1 MADPIFP
8 SLTQIKEA
16 SPGMASSATMDPAA
30 QAQWRPRVNP
40 WAIAATVALAAFMEV
55 LDTSIANVA
64 LPYIAGGLAAS
75 QDQSEWVL
83 TTYLVANA
91 VVLPMGGWAAS
102 VVGRK
107 NFFMG
112 CLAIFIVSSF
122 LCGIATS
129 LGLLLVFRVFQGA
142 GGGGLQP
149 MAQAIMADSFEPR
162 KRGLAFALY
171 GIVAVLA
178 PSIGPTI
185 GGWITDNYSWHWIFY
200 INIPVGLLALFL
212 VQRLVDDPPFLK
224 HDWANFKRVDYI
236 GIILLALS
244 MGSLEIFLDKGEE
257 RSWFGSHFVVGF
269 MITFA
274 VSFVALIWWE
284 WTRKAPLMEL
294 RLYKFKNF
302 AVCSFLML
310 VTGGILNASTVLQPQ
325 FLQRQLGYTA
335 TIAGLS
341 LSMGG
346 LVLLVVM
353 PMAGQAVSRFPA
365 RNIICFG
372 FLLFVFGYFYSAMHI
387 NLGISFGFA
396 SWLRVIQIMAI
407 PFVFISV
414 TTAAYFGLPSEKNN
428 QVAGLINFAR
438 NIGGSVLISLSN
450 AFVTESAQFHQATL
464 GQHLNAASPNYQ
476 RVLGQYTSA
485 FKGIGGPGNAGIMAQ
500 TQIYN
505 QMVAQTQAL
514 AYVDVYWVL
523 GSISI
528 IMVFL
533 SFMLDKNDPKAGG
546 KAEIAVH

>member
-1 MADPIFP
+1 
-8 SLTQIKEA
+8 
-16 SPGMASSATMDPAA
+16 MASATTTMEKS
-30 QAQWRPRVNP
+30 AQWRPAVNP

-102 VVGRK
+102 VIGRK
-107 NFFMG
+107 NFFMM
-112 CLAIFIVSSF
+112 CIVIFTVSSF
-122 LCGIATS
+122 LCGIAPS
-129 LGLLLVFRVFQGA
+129 LPLLLLFRVFQGA

-171 GIVAVLA
+171 GLVAVLA
-178 PSIGPTI
+178 PSIGPTV

-212 VQRLVDDPPFLK
+212 THRLVEDPPFLK
-224 HDWANFKRVDYI
+224 HDLANFKKVDYV

-257 RSWFGSHFVVGF
+257 RAWFGSHFVVSF
-269 MITFA
+269 MVLFA
-274 VSFVALIWWE
+274 VSFIALIYWE
-284 WTRKAPLMEL
+284 WNVKSPIMEL

-310 VTGGILNASTVLQPQ
+310 ITGGILNASTVLQPQ
-325 FLQRQLGYTA
+325 FLQRDLGYTA
-335 TIAGLS
+335 TIAGLA
-341 LSMGG
+341 LSGGG

-353 PMAGQAVSRFPA
+353 PMAGQAVTRFPA

-372 FLLFVFGYFYSAMHI
+372 FILFAIGYFYSATHI
-387 NLGISFGFA
+387 SLGISFGFA
-396 SWLRVIQIMAI
+396 SWLRVVQIVAI

-438 NIGGSVLISLSN
+438 NIGGSILISLSN
-450 AFVTESAQFHQATL
+450 AYVVESGQFHQNSL
-464 GQHLNAASPNYQ
+464 MQHLTPSSPNYQ
-476 RVLGQYTSA
+476 RAIGQYTNA
-485 FKGIGGPGNAGIMAQ
+485 FKGIGGSANAGLMAQ
-500 TQIYN
+500 TTIYN
-505 QMVAQTQAL
+505 QLRAQTEAL
-514 AYVDVYWVL
+514 AYVDVYYVL
-523 GSISI
+523 GAASI
-528 IMVFL
+528 IMIFL
-533 SFMLDKNDPKAGG
+533 SFLLDKNDPKAGG
-546 KAEIAVH
+546 APEGAVH

>member
-1 MADPIFP
+1 MA
-8 SLTQIKEA
+8 A
-16 SPGMASSATMDPAA
+16 STMTMDGVVDAP
-30 QAQWRPRVNP
+30 WRPRVNP

-102 VVGRK
+102 VIGRK
-107 NFFMG
+107 NFFMI
-112 CLAIFIVSSF
+112 CLCIFIVSSF

-129 LGLLLVFRVFQGA
+129 LGLLLVFRVLQGA

-171 GIVAVLA
+171 GLVAVLA
-178 PSIGPTI
+178 PSIGPTV
-185 GGWITDNYSWHWIFY
+185 GGWITDNYSWHWIFF

-212 VQRLVDDPPFLK
+212 VQRLVEDPPFLK
-224 HDWANFKRVDYI
+224 HDWSNFKRVDYI
-236 GIILLALS
+236 GILLLIIS
-244 MGSLEIFLDKGEE
+244 MASLEIFLDKGEE
-257 RSWFGSHFVVGF
+257 RGWLGSQFVVGF
-269 MITFA
+269 MVTFA
-274 VSFVALIWWE
+274 ISFIALIWWE
-284 WTRKAPLMEL
+284 WTRKEPIMDL
-294 RLYKFKNF
+294 RLYKFRNF
-302 AVCSFLML
+302 AICSFLML

-341 LSMGG
+341 LSVGG

-372 FLLFVFGYFYSAMHI
+372 FCLFTFGFIYSATHV

-396 SWLRVIQIMAI
+396 SWLRVIQIMGI

-428 QVAGLINFAR
+428 QVAGLINFVR
-438 NIGGSVLISLSN
+438 NIGGSILISLTN

-464 GQHLNAASPNYQ
+464 GQHLSASSPNYQ
-476 RVLGQYTSA
+476 RILGQYTGA
-485 FKGIGGPGNAGIMAQ
+485 FRGVGGPANAQIMAQ

-505 QMVAQTQAL
+505 QMIAQTQAL
-514 AYVDVYWVL
+514 AYVDVYYVL
-523 GSISI
+523 GAASV
-528 IMVFL
+528 IMIFL
-533 SFMLDKNDPKAGG
+533 SFLLDKNDPKAGG
-546 KAEIAVH
+546 APAGAVH

>member
-1 MADPIFP
+1 MA
-8 SLTQIKEA
+8 A
-16 SPGMASSATMDPAA
+16 STTTMDQAA
-30 QAQWRPRVNP
+30 QAAWRPRVNP

-102 VVGRK
+102 VIGRK
-107 NFFMG
+107 NFFML
-112 CLAIFIVSSF
+112 CLCIFIVSSF

-178 PSIGPTI
+178 PSIGPTV

-212 VQRLVDDPPFLK
+212 VQRLVEDPPFLK
-224 HDWANFKRVDYI
+224 HDWSNFKRVDYI

-274 VSFVALIWWE
+274 VSF
-284 WTRKAPLMEL
+284 
-294 RLYKFKNF
+294 
-302 AVCSFLML
+302 SFLML
-310 VTGGILNASTVLQPQ
+310 ITGGILNASTVLQPQ

-372 FLLFVFGYFYSAMHI
+372 FILFACGFFYSATHVS
-387 NLGISFGFA
+387 LGISFGFA

-438 NIGGSVLISLSN
+438 NIGGSILISLSN
-450 AFVTESAQFHQATL
+450 AFVTESALFHQATL
-464 GQHLNAASPNYQ
+464 GQHLSSSSPNYQ
-476 RVLGQYTSA
+476 RVLSQYTAA
-485 FKGIGGPGNAGIMAQ
+485 FRGIGGPANAQIMAQ

-505 QMVAQTQAL
+505 QLIAQTQAL
-514 AYVDVYWVL
+514 AYVDVYYVL
-523 GSISI
+523 GAASI
-528 IMVFL
+528 IMIFL
-533 SFMLDKNDPKAGG
+533 SFLLDKNDPKAGG
-546 KAEIAVH
+546 APAGAVH

>member
-1 MADPIFP
+1 MGVSHLSQEATRRMAAATTTDGA
-8 SLTQIKEA
+8 A
-16 SPGMASSATMDPAA
+16 SMP
-30 QAQWRPRVNP
+30 WRPKVNP
-40 WAIAATVALAAFMEV
+40 WVIAATVALAAFMEV
-55 LDTSIANVA
+55 LDTSIAKVA

-112 CLAIFIVSSF
+112 CLCIFICSSF
-122 LCGIATS
+122 LCGIAPS
-129 LGLLLVFRVFQGA
+129 LSLLLVFRVFQGA

-200 INIPVGLLALFL
+200 INIPVGILALFL
-212 VQRLVDDPPFLK
+212 VQRFVEDPPYLK
-224 HDWANFKRVDYI
+224 HDWSNFKRVDYI

-257 RSWFGSHFVVGF
+257 RNWFNSHFVVFF
-269 MITFA
+269 MVTFA
-274 VSFVALIWWE
+274 ISFTALIWWE
-284 WTRKAPLMEL
+284 WTRKEPLMEL

-325 FLQRQLGYTA
+325 FLQQQLGYTA
-335 TIAGLS
+335 TIAGMSLS
-341 LSMGG
+341 LGG

-353 PMAGQAVSRFPA
+353 PLAGQAVSRFPA
-365 RNIICFG
+365 RNIIAFG
-372 FLLFVFGYFYSAMHI
+372 FTLFACGFTYSALHV
-387 NLGISFGFA
+387 NLGLSFGFA
-396 SWLRVIQIMAI
+396 SWLRVVQIMAI

-414 TTAAYFGLPSEKNN
+414 TTAAYFGLPPEKNN
-428 QVAGLINFAR
+428 QVSGLINFAR
-438 NIGGSVLISLSN
+438 NIGGSILISLSN
-450 AFVTESAQFHQATL
+450 AFVTESGQFHQATL
-464 GQHLNAASPNYQ
+464 GQHLNPSSPNYQ
-476 RVLGQYTSA
+476 RVLQQYTSA
-485 FKGIGGPGNAGIMAQ
+485 FKSIGGAANAQIMAQ

-505 QMVAQTQAL
+505 QLRAQTVTL
-514 AYVDVYWVL
+514 AYVDVYYVL
-523 GSISI
+523 AAASI

-533 SFMLDKNDPKAGG
+533 SFTLAKNDPKGGGAPAG
-546 KAEIAVH
+546 AVH

>member
-1 MADPIFP
+1 
-8 SLTQIKEA
+8 
-16 SPGMASSATMDPAA
+16 MDAPAV
-30 QAQWRPRVNP
+30 QWRPKVNP

-102 VVGRK
+102 VIGRK
-107 NFFMG
+107 NFFML
-112 CLAIFIVSSF
+112 CIVIFTVSSF
-122 LCGIATS
+122 LCGIAPS
-129 LGLLLVFRVFQGA
+129 LPLLLVFRVMQGA

-149 MAQAIMADSFEPR
+149 MAQAIMADSFEPQ

-171 GIVAVLA
+171 GLVAVLA
-178 PSIGPTI
+178 PSIGPTV

-212 VQRLVDDPPFLK
+212 VQRLVEDPPFLK
-224 HDWANFKRVDYI
+224 HDFSNFKRVDYV
-236 GIILLALS
+236 GILLLAVS

-257 RSWFGSHFVVGF
+257 RGWFGSHFVVGF
-269 MITFA
+269 MISFA
-274 VSFVALIWWE
+274 ISFIALIYWE
-284 WTRKAPLMEL
+284 WTVKAPLMEL

-335 TIAGLS
+335 TIAGLA
-341 LSMGG
+341 LSAGG

-365 RNIICFG
+365 RNIICMGFCLFTFG
-372 FLLFVFGYFYSAMHI
+372 FFYSATHI

-396 SWLRVIQIMAI
+396 SWLRVIQILPI

-438 NIGGSVLISLSN
+438 NIGGSILISLSN
-450 AFVTESAQFHQATL
+450 AYVTESGQYHQAVL
-464 GQHLNAASPNYQ
+464 GQHLSATSPNYQ
-476 RVLGQYTSA
+476 RALGAYTNA
-485 FKGIGGPGNAGIMAQ
+485 FTGIGGSANAGLMAQ
-500 TQIYN
+500 TTIYN
-505 QMVAQTQAL
+505 QLANQTTAL
-514 AYVDVYWVL
+514 AYVDVYYVL
-523 GSISI
+523 GAASIVMI
-528 IMVFL
+528 FL
-533 SFMLDKNDPKAGG
+533 SFLLDKNNPKAGG
-546 KAEIAVH
+546 AVHAME

>member
-1 MADPIFP
+1 MAAA
-8 SLTQIKEA
+8 TTT
-16 SPGMASSATMDPAA
+16 MSS
-30 QAQWRPRVNP
+30 AQWRPSVNP

-107 NFFMG
+107 NFFML
-112 CLAIFIVSSF
+112 CIVIFTVSSF
-122 LCGIATS
+122 LCGIAPS
-129 LGLLLVFRVFQGA
+129 LPLLLVFRVLQGA

-171 GIVAVLA
+171 GLVAVLA
-178 PSIGPTI
+178 PSIGPTV

-212 VQRLVDDPPFLK
+212 TQRLVEDPPFLK
-224 HDWANFKRVDYI
+224 HDLANFKKVDYI
-236 GIILLALS
+236 GIILLAVS

-257 RSWFGSHFVVGF
+257 RAWFGSHFVVGF

-274 VSFVALIWWE
+274 VSFIALIWWE
-284 WTRKAPLMEL
+284 WTVKSPIMEL

-302 AVCSFLML
+302 AVCSFLMM

-325 FLQRQLGYTA
+325 FLQRDLGYTA
-335 TIAGLS
+335 TISGLA
-341 LSMGG
+341 LSAGG

-353 PMAGQAVSRFPA
+353 PMAGQAVTRFPA

-372 FLLFVFGYFYSAMHI
+372 FILFTCGFFYSATHI
-387 NLGISFGFA
+387 SLGISFGFA
-396 SWLRVIQIMAI
+396 SWLRVIQIVAI

-438 NIGGSVLISLSN
+438 NIGGSILISLSN
-450 AFVTESAQFHQATL
+450 AYVTESSQFHQAAL
-464 GQHLNAASPNYQ
+464 LKHLTPSSPNYQ
-476 RVLGQYTSA
+476 NSITQYTNA
-485 FKGIGGPGNAGIMAQ
+485 FKGIGGAANAGLMAQ
-500 TQIYN
+500 TTIYN
-505 QMVAQTQAL
+505 QLRSQTEAL
-514 AYVDVYWVL
+514 AYVDVYFVL
-523 GSISI
+523 GAASI
-528 IMVFL
+528 IMIFL
-533 SFMLDKNDPKAGG
+533 SFLLDKNDPKAGG
-546 KAEIAVH
+546 APAGAVH

>member
-1 MADPIFP
+1 
-8 SLTQIKEA
+8 
-16 SPGMASSATMDPAA
+16 MDAPAV
-30 QAQWRPRVNP
+30 QWRPRVNP

-102 VVGRK
+102 VIGRK
-107 NFFMG
+107 NFFMT
-112 CLAIFIVSSF
+112 CIVIFTVSSF
-122 LCGIATS
+122 LCGIAPS
-129 LGLLLVFRVFQGA
+129 LPLLLVFRVFQGA

-171 GIVAVLA
+171 GLVAVLA

-200 INIPVGLLALFL
+200 INIPVGMLALFL
-212 VQRLVDDPPFLK
+212 VQRLVEDPPFLK

-236 GIILLALS
+236 GILLLALS

-257 RSWFGSHFVVGF
+257 RAWFGSHFVVGF

-274 VSFVALIWWE
+274 LSFIALIAWE
-284 WTRKAPLMEL
+284 WTVKNPLMEL

-310 VTGGILNASTVLQPQ
+310 ITGGILNASTVLQPQ
-325 FLQRQLGYTA
+325 FLQRDLGYTA
-335 TIAGLS
+335 TIAGLA
-341 LSMGG
+341 LGGGG
-346 LVLLVVM
+346 LVLLVMM
-353 PMAGQAVSRFPA
+353 PLAGQAVTRFPA

-372 FLLFVFGYFYSAMHI
+372 FILFAVGYFYSASHI
-387 NLGISFGFA
+387 NLGMSFGFA
-396 SWLRVIQIMAI
+396 SWMRVVQITAI

-438 NIGGSVLISLSN
+438 NIGGSILISLSN
-450 AFVTESAQFHQATL
+450 AYVTESSQFHQAAL
-464 GQHLNAASPNYQ
+464 LKHLTPNSPNYQ
-476 RVLGQYTSA
+476 GALNTYTNA
-485 FKGIGGPGNAGIMAQ
+485 FKGIGGAANAGIMAQ
-500 TQIYN
+500 TTIYN
-505 QMVAQTQAL
+505 QLRAQTEAL
-514 AYVDVYWVL
+514 AYVDVYYVL
-523 GSISI
+523 GAASI
-528 IMVFL
+528 IMIFL
-533 SFMLDKNDPKAGG
+533 SFLLDKNDPKAGG
-546 KAEIAVH
+546 APAGAVH